1 MFAEH
6 EEELGSEMVTE
17 TASVEDFNM
26 AITASP
32 KSQPDGTSSTVTLDD
47 TTSDRVSTRIVELE
61 IETSGTQRP
70 IPTDRVLTEPVPNQS
85 NVEHI
90 PEEDEPNEPVPNNM
104 TPEFDQ
110 QWPSSTVPNI
120 KATEITSADAPAV
133 DSTTQK
139 VVEHMPTEDVHDVA
153 MATSSN
159 EVERTI
165 MIVNDESETA
175 NNEVRDEHREAQ
187 QQKTNG
193 AMKSTAVAFAF
204 VASTLLFA
212 F

>member
-70 IPTDRVLTEPVPNQS
+70 IPTDRVLTEAY
-85 NVEHI
+85 
-90 PEEDEPNEPVPNNM
+90 M
-104 TPEFDQ
+104 
-110 QWPSSTVPNI
+110 
-120 KATEITSADAPAV
+120 
-133 DSTTQK
+133 
-139 VVEHMPTEDVHDVA
+139 
-153 MATSSN
+153 
-159 EVERTI
+159 
-165 MIVNDESETA
+165 
-175 NNEVRDEHREAQ
+175 
-187 QQKTNG
+187 
-193 AMKSTAVAFAF
+193 
-204 VASTLLFA
+204 
-212 F
+212 